1 MRPSAA
7 WLTAV
12 TDHAHKPAPATR
24 TRPAGRLCLWAA
36 IGLILAVASFVW
48 AAPQPARPVP
58 PARGASSQP
67 PEQSAPSPDAS
78 VPPTIEKL
86 PEPPPFGVVAL
97 VTSYGAMDAVSLC
110 FPKAID
116 HAKATAIVEQM
127 AKLGGWEP
135 VGLAIED
142 EPFTSVLDDLEKARS
157 PGVLQTY
164 VDFSAW
170 GVINQEGRWIA
181 LDPFIVPLKEYSPL
195 RLAVALGGQVTVEGP
210 GDYGD
215 NTVQIECN
223 RQPSSIVYDIT
234 VKDPGLTS
242 TKVPANPP
250 AGRAR
255 AARAAEERGS
265 ALPWLVGLAAV
276 LVATPLLVLGV
287 WRVWHGKVPW
297 RSTAKRVRIKPGV
310 GAPESKPKSG

>member
-1 MRPSAA
+1 MTDGAHKSTPPTQSRRRSRSWLSAAGLLIAAIVVLLPAVAAQPAKQAPAARAPSAR
-7 WLTAV
+7 
-12 TDHAHKPAPATR
+12 PATQPP
-24 TRPAGRLCLWAA
+24 RP
-36 IGLILAVASFVW
+36 
-48 AAPQPARPVP
+48 PD
-58 PARGASSQP
+58 ASSQATV
-67 PEQSAPSPDAS
+67 EQ
-78 VPPTIEKL
+78 L
-86 PEPPPFGVVAL
+86 LEPPPFGVVAL

-110 FPKAID
+110 FPKAIG
-116 HAKATAIVEQM
+116 HARATAIVEHM
-127 AKLGGWEP
+127 AKLGGWVP
-135 VGLAIED
+135 VELAIED
-142 EPFTSVLDDLEKARS
+142 ERFTSVLDDPDTTKS

-170 GVINQEGRWIA
+170 GVINQQGRWIA
-181 LDPFIVPLKEYSPL
+181 LDPFIVPLKEYTPI
-195 RLAVALGGQVTVEGP
+195 RLALAVGGQVIVEGP

-255 AARAAEERGS
+255 AARATGERGS
-265 ALPWLVGLAAV
+265 ALPWLVGLAVV
-276 LVATPLLVLGV
+276 LLVTPLLALGA
-287 WRVWHGKVPW
+287 WRIWRGKVSGS
-297 RSTAKRVRIKPGV
+297 STAKRVRIKPGV